1 MPSSGPA
8 ADAARADVRALL
20 DGKGHA
26 VDLARRALER
36 LERAFAEGAL
46 TRTPTL
52 ERMEVDLRS
61 ALEQGEG
68 QRLGGKSGEAARFI
82 LRAVVRELDRA

>member
-26 VDLARRALER
+26 VDLARGALER

-46 TRTPTL
+46 TRTPML

-68 QRLGGKSGEAARFI
+68 QRLGGKSSEAARFI

>member
-46 TRTPTL
+46 TRTPRL

-68 QRLGGKSGEAARFI
+68 QRLGGKSSEAARFI

>member
-26 VDLARRALER
+26 VDLARGALER

-46 TRTPTL
+46 ARTPML

-68 QRLGGKSGEAARFI
+68 QRLGGKSSEAARFI